1 MAKLTKEVMI
11 KNFQKELRKL
21 KRLRDEMEDEMFH
34 LDNAISQ
41 TDDDIDSIKN
51 KIQKLKNK

>member
-1 MAKLTKEVMI
+1 MI